1 MGNYS
6 HSNVDGFD
14 KYSRGRSTE
23 ASVSPIIGKVQLKII
38 NFDASEVLDHHISN
52 KELEYG
58 IEMKNYPCHND
69 VYASQYV
76 LDYIEANLGIDRRQ
90 STDGQTLKVK
100 KMVIS
105 GSRKGKRYKKRI
117 NPFREDVFALGMTL
131 LQLVTLKR

>member
-1 MGNYS
+1 M
-6 HSNVDGFD
+6 
-14 KYSRGRSTE
+14 
-23 ASVSPIIGKVQLKII
+23 QLKVF
-38 NFDASEVLDHHISN
+38 NFDASEVLDFHITD

-58 IEMKNYPCHND
+58 IEMVNYPCHND

-76 LDYIEANLGIDRRQ
+76 LDYIEVNTANSNKQ
-90 STDGQTLKVK
+90 SYDGDSLKVK